1 MGKRHLSTLKED
13 ISILAKQDIIILGLH
28 LIFSRGASLWM
39 IQCGLSLD
47 PKFILWVGTDSVYNE
62 SNGSDGPMGKGRDD
76 RESV

>member
-1 MGKRHLSTLKED
+1 
-13 ISILAKQDIIILGLH
+13 
-28 LIFSRGASLWM
+28 M

-62 SNGSDGPMGKGRDD
+62 DNGSDGPMGKGRGD